1 MAQGRG
7 HLAGPDAF
15 NQPDEPRGTTNMD
28 AGGDEIRSYLD
39 AHTHQL
45 IDRLSAWVRIPSVAG
60 VPERKHNLT
69 RSANWLAGELRD
81 VGFPTTE
88 IWQGA
93 ESPAVFAEWSAAP
106 GAPTILVYSHHDVRA
121 VKEENWDQTSPFDPV
136 LRDGRLYGR
145 GSSDAKGQVLAH
157 IWGLRAH
164 LNATGRTVPAV
175 NLKFVV
181 EGEEEAGSPGLRDL
195 IAANR
200 PRLDADA
207 VIFSDTLLWRA
218 DHPALCTSIRGM
230 LGASIEVYGPFTD
243 IHSGA
248 VSGTAPN
255 PAVELSRLLAQLYD
269 QKGRITF
276 PGFYDD
282 VEEISAR
289 RRAELADLPFDPE
302 DWLERSHTRS
312 ITGEDGYSVLER
324 LWERPALE
332 VIALAAG
339 DPVGVPR
346 AAVPSM
352 ASALLSIRTVAGQK
366 VSVVAEQVRR
376 WVDETISEGY
386 GYELS
391 LDTETAQEFYRT
403 PESPLVDALSAAMA
417 KGFQAPEVG
426 RMGNA
431 GGGPA
436 DLLFSAL
443 KVPVVF
449 FGTGLVED
457 NWHDSDES
465 VRVDILEAGAATL
478 AFLWEELGRHR

>member
-1 MAQGRG
+1 
-7 HLAGPDAF
+7 
-15 NQPDEPRGTTNMD
+15 MD
-28 AGGDEIRSYLD
+28 ADSKVPSYLD
-39 AHTHQL
+39 DHAGVL
-45 IDRLSAWVRIPSVAG
+45 IERLSEWIRIPSVAG
-60 VPERKHNLT
+60 VPERKHNLV
-69 RSANWLAGELRD
+69 RSANWLAGELRN

-93 ESPAVFAEWSAAP
+93 EGPAVFAEWAAAP
-106 GAPTILVYSHHDVRA
+106 GSPTVLIYSHHDVRA

-145 GSSDAKGQVLAH
+145 GSSDAKGQVMAH
-157 IWGLRAH
+157 ISGIRAH
-164 LNATGRTVPAV
+164 LHATGRSAPAV
-175 NLKFVV
+175 NLKFLV

-195 IAANR
+195 LEAKR
-200 PRLDADA
+200 PRLDAEA
-207 VIFSDTLLWRA
+207 VIFSDTLLWHA
-218 DHPALCTSIRGM
+218 HHPALCTSIRGM

-255 PAVELSRLLAQLYD
+255 PALELSRLLAHLHD
-269 QKGRITF
+269 QQGRITF
-276 PGFYDD
+276 PGFYDN
-282 VEEISAR
+282 VEEISPR
-289 RRAELADLPFDPE
+289 RRAELAALPFDPE

-312 ITGEDGYSVLER
+312 IGGEEGYTVLER

-339 DPVGVPR
+339 DPVGVKR

-352 ASALLSIRTVAGQK
+352 ASAELSIRTVAGQK
-366 VSVVAEQVRR
+366 VDEVAEQVRR
-376 WVDETISEGY
+376 WVEATISEDY
-386 GYELS
+386 GYALS

-403 PESPLVDALSAAMA
+403 PEGPFLNALSAAME
-417 KGFQAPEVG
+417 KGFGSPEVG

-436 DLLFSAL
+436 DLLSSAL
-443 KVPVVF
+443 NIPVVF

-465 VRVDILEAGAATL
+465 VRMDILKSGAATL
-478 AFLWEELGRHR
+478 AFLWEELGRSGQMP

>member
-1 MAQGRG
+1 
-7 HLAGPDAF
+7 
-15 NQPDEPRGTTNMD
+15 MD
-28 AGGDEIRSYLD
+28 ADDRVRSHIAAQTPL
-39 AHTHQL
+39 L
-45 IDRLSAWVRIPSVAG
+45 LERLTEWVRIPSVAG

-69 RSANWLAGELRD
+69 RSANWLAGELRGA
-81 VGFPTTE
+81 GFPSTE
-88 IWQGA
+88 IWEGA
-93 ESPAVFAEWSAAP
+93 DGPAVFAEWSAAP
-106 GAPTILVYSHHDVRA
+106 GAPTILIYSHHDVRA

-136 LRDGRLYGR
+136 IRDGRLYGR
-145 GSSDAKGQVLAH
+145 GTSDAKGQVMAH
-157 IWGLRAH
+157 IWGIRAH
-164 LNATGRTVPAV
+164 LHATGRTAPAV
-175 NLKFVV
+175 NLKVIV
-181 EGEEEAGSPGLRDL
+181 EGEEEAGSPGFAEL
-195 IAANR
+195 IEAHRA
-200 PRLDADA
+200 RLDADA

-230 LGASIEVYGPFTD
+230 LGARIEVYGPLTD

-255 PAVELSRLLAQLYD
+255 PAIELGRLLAQLHD

-276 PGFYDD
+276 PGFYDA
-282 VEEISAR
+282 VEEVSQR
-289 RRAELADLPFDPE
+289 RRAELAALPFDAE
-302 DWLERSHTRS
+302 DWLDRSHTRS
-312 ITGEDGYSVLER
+312 IKGEEGYTVLER

-352 ASALLSIRTVAGQK
+352 ASADLSIRTVAGQK
-366 VSVVAEQVRR
+366 VNEVADQVRR
-376 WVDETISEGY
+376 WVAETISDGY

-403 PESPLVDALSAAMA
+403 PDSLYVDALAAAMA

-436 DLLFSAL
+436 DLLASAL
-443 KVPVVF
+443 DIPVVF

-465 VRVDILEAGAATL
+465 VSIGMLQAGAATL
-478 AFLWEELGRHR
+478 AFLWEELGGRD